1 MPLSALQ
8 VSQRGARQRQVRFG
22 LLIAALSLLGWLVW
36 RGDLPQR
43 VSAPV
48 PLSGATWWGS
58 EVEDKG
64 GIATPLLT
72 GLEGLPPSLAGTL
85 VDGAVSADAAGHLRL
100 DRGVRNLF
108 DYFLTLVGEEP
119 LPRVRARLLAYL
131 QQRLPL
137 KAAGEAQALLDRYLA
152 YQAASG
158 QAGSAD
164 PRGSQDL
171 SAQAVAQRHAVLKSL
186 RQQYFSALEYQA
198 FFGDEEAQDRYAIE
212 RLAVMQDDSLGAVE
226 KAQRMRDLINT
237 LPRDLQDHLSVMDR
251 YQDLQAITSQWRA
264 SGGDAQALRVARVQM
279 VGADAADRLEVLD
292 KQREQWAARVQAY
305 QAQQGRIMD
314 DNSLSQSQREQ
325 ALSQLMSSSFNAQE
339 RLRVTSLAPV
349 AAKP

>member
-1 MPLSALQ
+1 MPLSAHQ
-8 VSQRGARQRQVRFG
+8 VSKRGARQRQVRFG
-22 LLIAALSLLGWLVW
+22 LLIAALALLGWLVW

-43 VSAPV
+43 ANAPV
-48 PLSGATWWGS
+48 LLSGLTWWEG
-58 EVEDKG
+58 EAQDKG
-64 GIATPLLT
+64 PVAEPLLT
-72 GLEGLPPSLAGTL
+72 GLEGLPASLGGTE
-85 VDGAVSADAAGHLRL
+85 VDGDVSADAAGHLKL

-119 LPRVRARLLAYL
+119 LPRVRARLVAYL
-131 QQRLPL
+131 QQRLPR
-137 KAAGEAQALLDRYLA
+137 AAAAEAQALLDRYLA
-152 YQAASG
+152 YQAARG
-158 QAGSAD
+158 QAGAAD
-164 PRGSQDL
+164 LRASEDL
-171 SAQAVAQRHAVLKSL
+171 SAQAVAKRHAVLKAL

-198 FFGDEEAQDRYAIE
+198 FFGDDEAQDRYAVE
-212 RLAVMQDDSLGAVE
+212 RLAVMQDDRLGAVE

-237 LPRDLQDHLSVMDR
+237 LPPDLREHLSVMER

-264 SGGDAQALRVARVQM
+264 SGGDAQALRVARVQL

-292 KQREQWAARVQAY
+292 KQREQWAERVKSY

-314 DNSLSQSQREQ
+314 DSSLSSPQRDQ
-325 ALSQLMSSSFNAQE
+325 ALSQLLSSSFNEQE